1 MAAAAHVLTA
11 LGICILCSST
21 GCSTSTPTSTS
32 TSTSITATTTTTPT
46 LFDNGANGTYS
57 MPSSSPTNK
66 MHARLACESF
76 AGVGKCESGTCG
88 DFSYY
93 NVISDGDCSTSKTGY
108 EWIYRND
115 GYTKV
120 GQDYGDSRGS
130 ESVVLNALFVRQ
142 KVSSSG
148 SWSLVLQNLGVAST
162 STSTTLDVC
171 SQLALAKALAS
182 RVCGNCTEEC
192 SEACLFANDFASE
205 RRPENRPEHWLTH
218 VVCSEGVDVV
228 HDDWRFSMHPLTL
241 GFAFLMATLLYCQY
255 NECGEFTCRGAQL

>member
-1 MAAAAHVLTA
+1 M
-11 LGICILCSST
+11 
-21 GCSTSTPTSTS
+21 
-32 TSTSITATTTTTPT
+32 
-46 LFDNGANGTYS
+46 
-57 MPSSSPTNK
+57 
-66 MHARLACESF
+66 
-76 AGVGKCESGTCG
+76 
-88 DFSYY
+88 
-93 NVISDGDCSTSKTGY
+93 
-108 EWIYRND
+108 
-115 GYTKV
+115 
-120 GQDYGDSRGS
+120 
-130 ESVVLNALFVRQ
+130 LNALFVRQ

-228 HDDWRFSMHPLTL
+228 HDDWRFGMHPLL
-241 GFAFLMATLLYCQY
+241 FGFAFLMATLLYCQY
-255 NECGEFTCRGAQL
+255 NECGEFTCRGAQLQKRTPLSVAVVVIEIASGRLPLRVRGLLLMRTLLLTLMLT